1 MNLFIV
7 RRSRSQE
14 AELSTRDRS
23 PSPAR
28 RPAVCRSELAR
39 DPQGR
44 CRAQAAVAC
53 KQAPTKN
60 AIGPIQFLQELLAR
74 RARLSNSTLLGL
86 ALALLASAA
95 SATNICTPEEQA
107 LLTELEVSIAVDAD
121 LPAAASAAPDA
132 SDTRDVG
139 SAGGDTPAEARALL
153 GLGCLDEVL
162 GRFLGGEAAAL
173 ELLSYFEPKA
183 AARQTLKRLLKG
195 KERNA
200 FDALLSALVVFG
212 PGTVEAVLQASDCH
226 DTCESTSFFKLAAV
240 LEQLGP
246 ERRAAAQ
253 LLTQRAGRTTLGND
267 TELGLIRMIMAL
279 GSDAAPAELE
289 LIALLSAKP
298 ERSHQILAVLAGL
311 GTPTATQAVISR
323 LDGWSYGWLIKQLA
337 RAGHQAKAAIPKLLE
352 LTESSEQDLALLSI
366 TVLGYI
372 TPPEEASPVREH
384 LHRWLADGSD
394 ALRAMHAADALGV
407 MRDLASQ
414 QQLRVAA
421 DEYWYPPVREAASR
435 ALALLPTPMDPP
447 PRASDTDHADGLI
460 RLPDDLH
467 ACETP
472 TARAVD
478 QAQGEKLYQRTHR
491 AQLQKLSYRGDLVEE
506 YLPPPPPPPGVNPDW
521 RPSPHPVE
529 VPQHTPDLALRVA
542 GGWLLGANRGEWD
555 GELIFAA
562 DDGRRQ
568 GVLGRNVEDIYRLG
582 PQVIALVGLAHM
594 GSNEGVV
601 YRLRQAG
608 SGEWT
613 AEPWL
618 QLPGAPYS
626 SWPVDTGEILV
637 NTHGGGTI
645 LIAADGSMRMAPC
658 LDPPP
663 IEETRQ
669 R

>member
-1 MNLFIV
+1 M
-7 RRSRSQE
+7 RS
-14 AELSTRDRS
+14 
-23 PSPAR
+23 
-28 RPAVCRSELAR
+28 
-39 DPQGR
+39 
-44 CRAQAAVAC
+44 
-53 KQAPTKN
+53 
-60 AIGPIQFLQELLAR
+60 
-74 RARLSNSTLLGL
+74 STLLGL
-86 ALALLASAA
+86 ALALLASTA

-107 LLTELEVSIAVDAD
+107 LLAELEVSAALDAD
-121 LPAAASAAPDA
+121 AAPDANAARVSGTAHNGASAAASA
-132 SDTRDVG
+132 
-139 SAGGDTPAEARALL
+139 LL
-153 GLGCLDEVL
+153 GMGCLDEVL
-162 GRFLGGEAAAL
+162 DRLSGGEAAAL

-200 FDALLSALVVFG
+200 FDALLSALAVFG

-226 DTCESTSFFKLAAV
+226 DTCESTALFKLAAV

-253 LLTQRAGRTTLGND
+253 PLTERAGRTTFGND

-323 LDGWSYGWLIKQLA
+323 LDGWSFGWLIKQLA
-337 RAGHQAKAAIPKLLE
+337 RAGHQSKAAIPKLLE
-352 LTESSEQDLALLSI
+352 LTQSPEQDLALPAI

-447 PRASDTDHADGLI
+447 RRASDTDHADGLI
-460 RLPDDLH
+460 RLPDDLP

-478 QAQGEKLYQRTHR
+478 QPQGEKLYKRTHA

-506 YLPPPPPPPGVNPDW
+506 YVPPPPPLPPGVNPDW
-521 RPSPHPVE
+521 RPSRLPVE

-542 GGWLLGANRGEWD
+542 GGWLLGANRGEWG

-562 DDGRRQ
+562 DDGRKQ

-582 PQVIALVGLAHM
+582 PQTIALVGLAHM

-601 YRLRQAG
+601 YRLRQSG
-608 SGEWT
+608 RGEWT

-618 QLPGAPYS
+618 QLPGAPNS

-637 NTHGGGTI
+637 NTYGRGTL
-645 LIAADGSMRMAPC
+645 LISADGSMRMAPC

-663 IEETRQ
+663 VEDTPTP
-669 R
+669 